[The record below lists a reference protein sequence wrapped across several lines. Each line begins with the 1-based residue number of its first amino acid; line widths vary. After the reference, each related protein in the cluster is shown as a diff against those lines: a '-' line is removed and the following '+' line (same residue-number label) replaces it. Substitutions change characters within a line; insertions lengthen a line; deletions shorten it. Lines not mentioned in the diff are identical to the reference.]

1 MLIVHE
7 MNTLRDI
14 RDKLKIVNKDLSTTL
29 NIHPN
34 SINTMLDRELDN
46 FTLKQIIALK
56 NLTRLSYNELLGE
69 KIFDDS
75 TQLLTRKEAKELI
88 MNILD
93 NIKAND

>member
-1 MLIVHE
+1 

-14 RDKLKIVNKDLSTTL
+14 RDKYQITNICLAKTLNVNKST
-29 NIHPN
+29 
-34 SINTMLDRELDN
+34 INTLLDRELRY
-46 FTLKQIIALK
+46 LSLQQIIDLK